1 MAIAHLVT
9 QKVQEVHFTNKLT
22 EQGQIQLDSN
32 FTFNVNFA
40 KDGKRCI
47 ARIYQSVKD
56 KNDGEKLFASVDVV
70 GAFSCD
76 GISGDEDK
84 KQVHVQCYD
93 QLFPYV
99 QSIMQTLMQSSGI
112 PGFQLRKAVINPE
125 NVRVGNGPQQP
136 QQPQEPP
143 KPQFPI
149 V

>member
-22 EQGQIQLDSN
+22 EQGQIQLDSSFN
-32 FTFNVNFA
+32 FQVNFA

-47 ARIYQSVKD
+47 AHIYQSVKD
-56 KNDGEKLFASVDVV
+56 KEGGEKLFASVDVI

-76 GISGDEDK
+76 GIEGDEDK
-84 KQVHVQCYD
+84 KQIHAQCYD
-93 QLFPYV
+93 QLFPY
-99 QSIMQTLMQSSGI
+99 MQNTFQNLMSASGI

-125 NVRVGNGPQQP
+125 NVRVGNAPVQEPQ
-136 QQPQEPP
+136 PP